1 MLQKT
6 ERKIVSKLLKVCK
19 SELQFYGGEIFVD
32 QIQAIISQFDTFKTE
47 TIYQYDTSNFD

>member
-32 QIQAIISQFDTFKTE
+32 
-47 TIYQYDTSNFD
+47 